1 MTLRIIADSDE
12 YGNGCYYSYQ
22 RFWHVN
28 EAYGPFSIVLTNK
41 PRLNAAWDK
50 RSCTCNKWC
59 IKTVITAIWR
69 TLSSKLNDLQ
79 AVWGLMTSPT
89 LDSFYVVQLNR
100 ILPSRTV
107 GHCWELVYSTFQ
119 HGFSLSTLYRK
130 MEVYD
135 SPVLLVVTDDA
146 HQVSLLK
153 CPSINNRQGIIIKIV
168 IIVVV
173 MIIYAFIGS
182 ISKE

>member
-1 MTLRIIADSDE
+1 
-12 YGNGCYYSYQ
+12 
-22 RFWHVN
+22 
-28 EAYGPFSIVLTNK
+28 
-41 PRLNAAWDK
+41 
-50 RSCTCNKWC
+50 
-59 IKTVITAIWR
+59 
-69 TLSSKLNDLQ
+69 
-79 AVWGLMTSPT
+79 MTSPT

-153 CPSINNRQGIIIKIV
+153 CPSINNKDNNKNSNNSSSNDNN
-168 IIVVV
+168 
-173 MIIYAFIGS
+173 AFIGS